1 MSSDEPRRRA
11 PMLKSVRKSREDAGQ
26 LADALALTLEE
37 IRAVLTPILGPV
49 AVTALY
55 RRCLHLCAARH
66 PCFESIHKNED
77 VSMLPSSVSVMLAQL
92 SSTDDLQL
100 GDVLINTFY
109 TLLASLIGP
118 PLTEQLV
125 GDCTASARARN
136 DQQGDD
142 T

>member
-1 MSSDEPRRRA
+1 
-11 PMLKSVRKSREDAGQ
+11 MLKSVRTGREN
-26 LADALALTLEE
+26 ADQLTLEE

-55 RRCLHLCAARH
+55 RRCLHLCAAKH
-66 PCFESIHKNED
+66 PCFESIHKNEN
-77 VSMLPSSVSVMLAQL
+77 VSMIASSVSAMLAQL
-92 SSTDDLQL
+92 RSTDDVQL

-109 TLLASLIGP
+109 RLLASLIGP

-136 DQQGDD
+136 AQRGND

>member
-1 MSSDEPRRRA
+1 
-11 PMLKSVRKSREDAGQ
+11 MLKSVRKGRENTGQ
-26 LADALALTLEE
+26 LADALALTLED
-37 IRAVLTPILGPV
+37 IRAVLTPIIGTA

-66 PCFESIHKNED
+66 PCFESIRNNED
-77 VSMLPSSVSVMLAQL
+77 VSMIPSSVRVMLAQL

-109 TLLASLIGP
+109 TLLASLIGS

>member
-1 MSSDEPRRRA
+1 
-11 PMLKSVRKSREDAGQ
+11 MLKSVRKGRENAGP
-26 LADALALTLEE
+26 LADALALTLED

-77 VSMLPSSVSVMLAQL
+77 VSMIPSSVRALLAQL
-92 SSTDDLQL
+92 GSTDDLQL

-109 TLLASLIGP
+109 TLLASLIAP

-125 GDCTASARARN
+125 GDCTASARARSA
-136 DQQGDD
+136 QRGDD

>member
-1 MSSDEPRRRA
+1 
-11 PMLKSVRKSREDAGQ
+11 MLTSVRNGRESADQ

-37 IRAVLTPILGPV
+37 IRAVITPILGPL

-55 RRCLHLCAARH
+55 RRCLHLCAAKH
-66 PCFESIHKNED
+66 PCFESLHKNED
-77 VSMLPSSVSVMLAQL
+77 SSINPSSVRAMLAQL
-92 SSTDDLQL
+92 SNTDDLQL
-100 GDVLINTFY
+100 GDELINTFY

-118 PLTEQLV
+118 SLTEQLM

-136 DQQGDD
+136 DHQSDD